1 MKIDPE
7 IKKILENHEKRIS
20 ILEGRKTAK
29 TDNGV
34 KTWYKKGST
43 IERIVLFINEGF
55 FSESRSMSN
64 IISELKTKD
73 YHLKSSDLT
82 LPLRKIVRKG
92 LLKRTKKT
100 DDGSPSKNWLYKIV

>member
-1 MKIDPE
+1 MDPD

-20 ILEGRKTAK
+20 TLEGRKTVK

-43 IERIVLFINEGF
+43 IEKTVFLIEEGF
-55 FSESRSMSN
+55 FYESRSISN

-73 YHLKSSDLT
+73 YHLKASDLT

-92 LLKRTKKT
+92 LLTRTKRN
-100 DDGSPSKNWLYKIV
+100 DDGSASKNWLYKME

>member
-1 MKIDPE
+1 MDPE
-7 IKKILENHEKRIS
+7 IKKILGNHEKRIS
-20 ILEGRKTAK
+20 ALEGRKTVK
-29 TDNGV
+29 TDNTV

-43 IERIVLFINEGF
+43 IEKIILLIEEGF
-55 FSESRSMSN
+55 FSESRSISN

-73 YHLKSSDLT
+73 YHLKASDLT

-92 LLKRTKKT
+92 LLTRTKRN